1 MKLKFKNEVGIE
13 LRSKIKDILWN
24 MLEGSD
30 SEEQYEWV
38 SDEEDGY
45 NDLLRYLSSNGVL
58 EIEDLEL
65 WWNYKFEIVD
75 DKIRL
80 EFEDVTYK
88 YEVPQ

>member
-1 MKLKFKNEVGIE
+1 MELKFKNEVGSKLKVIIE
-13 LRSKIKDILWN
+13 DILWN
-24 MLEGSD
+24 MLEGND

-65 WWNYKFEIVD
+65 CWNYKFEIVD
-75 DKIRL
+75 DKVRL

-88 YEVPQ
+88 YE

>member
-1 MKLKFKNEVGIE
+1 
-13 LRSKIKDILWN
+13 
-24 MLEGSD
+24 MLEGND

-65 WWNYKFEIVD
+65 CWNYKFEIVD
-75 DKIRL
+75 DKVRL

-88 YEVPQ
+88 YE

>member
-1 MKLKFKNEVGIE
+1 MELKFKNEVDSKLKVIIE
-13 LRSKIKDILWN
+13 DILWN

-38 SDEEDGY
+38 NDEEDGY

-65 WWNYKFEIVD
+65 YWNYKFEIVD

-80 EFEDVTYK
+80 EFEDVAYK
-88 YEVPQ
+88 YK